1 MNKSALALLFAAL
14 LVAGVM
20 ATPRT
25 LQNDNDKAAEA
36 AEHFRIL
43 EELEQV
49 HQLRERMLQEG
60 MLHVKHSADKWIVVN
75 QLFEQSVRH
84 GWFSTVALLRIR
96 LVLDFCITCTCC
108 LKRSRLTAE
117 GSPLLQQMYNSNV
130 KGSHAS
136 TF

>member
-14 LVAGVM
+14 LVAGVI

-60 MLHVKHSADKWIVVN
+60 MLRVKHSADKWIVVN
-75 QLFEQSVRH
+75 QLFEPIVRH
-84 GWFSTVALLRIR
+84 GLFLHSGIAAYTCSLRF
-96 LVLDFCITCTCC
+96 LHYMHMLSQKVEAD
-108 LKRSRLTAE
+108 S
-117 GSPLLQQMYNSNV
+117 
-130 KGSHAS
+130 
-136 TF
+136 

>member
-1 MNKSALALLFAAL
+1 MNKSAIAILFTAL
-14 LVAGVM
+14 LVAGVV

-25 LQNDNDKAAEA
+25 LQNDKAAEA

-60 MLHVKHSADKWIVVN
+60 TKL
-75 QLFEQSVRH
+75 
-84 GWFSTVALLRIR
+84 
-96 LVLDFCITCTCC
+96 
-108 LKRSRLTAE
+108 
-117 GSPLLQQMYNSNV
+117 P
-130 KGSHAS
+130 